1 MCIPGDRRRK
11 VWEGEGFHVS
21 KRKNVEPWPEYFL
34 QSCSP
39 ASSSPGSVTAGGL
52 FFAWCGAGHLSH
64 NVELHGVLLAHSSS
78 LSGSLFMAALSSN
91 ILAGPSGLLSSGN
104 PMRVPS
110 VASSRSLRKMW
121 NRTGPRINS
130 CDTHYWPSGSI

>member
-1 MCIPGDRRRK
+1 MIEEGRFGRGKASMCPREKTLNHGQNLFCRAAPQQA
-11 VWEGEGFHVS
+11 HHQALS
-21 KRKNVEPWPEYFL
+21 L
-34 QSCSP
+34 Q
-39 ASSSPGSVTAGGL
+39 GL
-52 FFAWCGAGHLSH
+52 FFPWCGAGHLSH

-91 ILAGPSGLLSSGN
+91 ILAGPSNLLSSGN